1 MREPERRAALP
12 GASGRRHWHRAGL
25 RGGLA
30 AAWRS
35 REPAGRERQGRA
47 DALHRRRYHGPR
59 PRVMRDQHPGVL
71 MTAERGV
78 GPLSHITVLDMTQF
92 LAGPYGS
99 QILGDLGARI
109 IKIEPGDGDI
119 TRNTPPYFHLGE
131 SAYFLSVNRNKESLV
146 LNLKEARGRE
156 LFLELVKKADIVLE
170 NYRPGVMKRLGID
183 YPALRAVNPRIV
195 MCSISGFGQD
205 GPYRDRPAYD
215 IIIQAISGGMS
226 LTGEE
231 GGKPVRAG
239 IPLADLSAG
248 MFGAVSVLAG
258 LAKVNATGEGAYYDV
273 SMMDCQVSMLTY
285 QAAYYLMSGEVPG
298 LQGRGH
304 RSLTTY
310 RAYLCGDGIEIVV
323 AANSEKMWESLC
335 AVVGLPDL
343 PKDPRFCNRNDRLK
357 NRAQLDVL
365 LETAFAGLSSDTVL
379 EELRKFQ
386 VPAAPINSLDRV
398 FNDPQVKHREM
409 VVSLD
414 DGQ

>member
-1 MREPERRAALP
+1 MKPE
-12 GASGRRHWHRAGL
+12 AG
-25 RGGLA
+25 
-30 AAWRS
+30 S
-35 REPAGRERQGRA
+35 
-47 DALHRRRYHGPR
+47 
-59 PRVMRDQHPGVL
+59 
-71 MTAERGV
+71 
-78 GPLSHITVLDMTQF
+78 GPLSHVTVLDMTQF

-109 IKIEPGDGDI
+109 IKIETPDGDI
-119 TRNTPPYFHLGE
+119 TRNTPPYFHQGE

-146 LNLKEARGRE
+146 LNLKEQRGRE
-156 LFLELVKKADIVLE
+156 LFLDLVRKADIVLE
-170 NYRPGVMKRLGID
+170 NYRPGVVKRLGID
-183 YPALRAVNPRIV
+183 YPTLRAVNPRIV

-231 GGKPVRAG
+231 GGRPVRAG

-248 MFGAVSVLAG
+248 MFGAISVLAG
-258 LAKVNATGEGAYYDV
+258 LAKVNATGEGGFYDIA
-273 SMMDCQVSMLTY
+273 MMDCQVSMLTY

-323 AANSEKMWESLC
+323 AANSEKMWENLC
-335 AVVGLPDL
+335 TVCGLPDL

-357 NRAQLDVL
+357 NRAALDEL
-365 LETAFAGLSSDTVL
+365 LEGAFAKMSSDGVL
-379 EELRKFQ
+379 EQLRKYE

-398 FNDPQVKHREM
+398 FSDPQVKHREM
-409 VVSLD
+409 AISLE
-414 DGQ
+414 DGEGGCVHVAGNPVKIEGNRPPARFPSHLGADSASVLQDLLGLSVEETGNLVDSGIIGAPKAA

>member
-1 MREPERRAALP
+1 MQMKA
-12 GASGRRHWHRAGL
+12 GA
-25 RGGLA
+25 
-30 AAWRS
+30 
-35 REPAGRERQGRA
+35 
-47 DALHRRRYHGPR
+47 
-59 PRVMRDQHPGVL
+59 
-71 MTAERGV
+71 
-78 GPLSHITVLDMTQF
+78 GPLSHVVVLDMTQF

-99 QILGDLGARI
+99 QILGDLGARV
-109 IKIEPGDGDI
+109 IKIETPDGDI
-119 TRNTPPYFHLGE
+119 TRTTPPHFHQGE
-131 SAYFLSVNRNKESLV
+131 SAYFLSVNRNKESIV

-170 NYRPGVMKRLGID
+170 NYRPGVAKRLGID

-248 MFGAVSVLAG
+248 MFGAISVLSG
-258 LAKVNATGEGAYYDV
+258 LAKVNATGEGCFFDV
-273 SMMDCQVSMLTY
+273 SMLDCQVSMLTY

-310 RAYLCGDGIEIVV
+310 RAYLCGNGIEIVV
-323 AANSEKMWESLC
+323 AANSEKMWKNLC
-335 AVVGLPDL
+335 EVVGLPGL
-343 PKDPRFCNRNDRLK
+343 PDDPRFRDRADRLK
-357 NRAQLDVL
+357 NRAQLDAL
-365 LETAFAGLSSDTVL
+365 LEGAFAKLASEQVL
-379 EELRKFQ
+379 EALRKFE

-398 FNDPQVKHREM
+398 FQDPQVRHRGM
-409 VVSLD
+409 VVDLD
-414 DGQ
+414 DGHGGGIKVVGNPVKTEGCGLQPTFPPHLGADSAVVLQDLLGISPEQAQDLANTGIIGTPKAA

>member
-1 MREPERRAALP
+1 MQAQN
-12 GASGRRHWHRAGL
+12 G
-25 RGGLA
+25 
-30 AAWRS
+30 
-35 REPAGRERQGRA
+35 
-47 DALHRRRYHGPR
+47 
-59 PRVMRDQHPGVL
+59 
-71 MTAERGV
+71 T
-78 GPLSHITVLDMTQF
+78 GPLSHVTVLDMTQF

-109 IKIEPGDGDI
+109 IKIETPDGDI
-119 TRNTPPYFHLGE
+119 TRNTPPYFHQGE
-131 SAYFLSVNRNKESLV
+131 SAYFISVNRNKESLV
-146 LNLKEARGRE
+146 LNLKEPGGRE
-156 LFLELVKKADIVLE
+156 LFLDLVKKADVVLE

-183 YPALRAVNPRIV
+183 YPALRAANPRIV

-231 GGKPVRAG
+231 GGKAVRAG

-248 MFGAVSVLAG
+248 MFGAIGVLAG
-258 LAKVNATGEGAYYDV
+258 LAKVNASGEGGYFDV

-343 PKDPRFCNRNDRLK
+343 P
-357 NRAQLDVL
+357 ASAIAM
-365 LETAFAGLSSDTVL
+365 TA
-379 EELRKFQ
+379 
-386 VPAAPINSLDRV
+386 
-398 FNDPQVKHREM
+398 
-409 VVSLD
+409 
-414 DGQ
+414 